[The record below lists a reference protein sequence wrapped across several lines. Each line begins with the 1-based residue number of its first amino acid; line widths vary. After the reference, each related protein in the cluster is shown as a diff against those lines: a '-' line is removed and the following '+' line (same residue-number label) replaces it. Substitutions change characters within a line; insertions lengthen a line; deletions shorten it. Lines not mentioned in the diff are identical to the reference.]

1 MGTDAD
7 RQNSFVQVVIEF
19 VTILLVLC
27 SGFLATKKCTWHILS
42 ALQIMQLNQIKWNSV
57 LGFLFRKEKTQCFS
71 LSVSI

>member
-1 MGTDAD
+1 MWTIF
-7 RQNSFVQVVIEF
+7 RIFIEF

-57 LGFLFRKEKTQCFS
+57 FGFLFRKENKTQV
-71 LSVSI
+71 SVSI